1 MNESDCTL
9 ICPGDSTSK
18 CGSSDYAIKSV
29 YGTKPQPTTDGGWS
43 EWGNWAS
50 SGEFC
55 GMNRTRTCTNPVPSA
70 GGASCISDGYPR
82 MIFPGPLP
90 IMSHPPPDSFL
101 NSSFNVVMNTSDSIE
116 FDNMTGLPTNIYQ
129 TDSYLNSSY
138 TNLMNTSEPIEFDNM
153 TGLPTSMPFGEPEYE
168 EPEFLPN
175 NTESL
180 QYQFMPWCAE
190 DCISNLNYF
199 KNVYLIQI
207 TFLKQSEN
215 MLDVIVNGCLTK
227 RNI

>member
-1 MNESDCTL
+1 
-9 ICPGDSTSK
+9 
-18 CGSSDYAIKSV
+18 
-29 YGTKPQPTTDGGWS
+29 
-43 EWGNWAS
+43 
-50 SGEFC
+50 
-55 GMNRTRTCTNPVPSA
+55 
-70 GGASCISDGYPR
+70 
-82 MIFPGPLP
+82 
-90 IMSHPPPDSFL
+90 
-101 NSSFNVVMNTSDSIE
+101 
-116 FDNMTGLPTNIYQ
+116 
-129 TDSYLNSSY
+129 
-138 TNLMNTSEPIEFDNM
+138 MNTSEPIEFDNM